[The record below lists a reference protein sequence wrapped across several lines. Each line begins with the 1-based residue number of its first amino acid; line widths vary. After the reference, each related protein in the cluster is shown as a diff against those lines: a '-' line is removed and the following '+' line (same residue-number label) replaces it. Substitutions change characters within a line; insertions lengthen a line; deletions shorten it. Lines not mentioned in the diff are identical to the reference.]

1 MLIWTAKQ
9 PRAQEVPYTPLEQ
22 SAETRRHH
30 LRCFWICPR
39 TEIATSEAR
48 DQARKVSWL
57 AAVLLP
63 RVLGKPLRLGA
74 SSPPGCYFQQSTSTV
89 YARAWAATSL
99 AESLGSE
106 GAVS

>member
-1 MLIWTAKQ
+1 MFLDMPKNRDCDQRGPGPSEEGFLAC
-9 PRAQEVPYTPLEQ
+9 
-22 SAETRRHH
+22 RRIGAGPV
-30 LRCFWICPR
+30 RRFP
-39 TEIATSEAR
+39 
-48 DQARKVSWL
+48 V
-57 AAVLLP
+57 AAMLLP

-74 SSPPGCYFQQSTSTV
+74 SSPLGCYFQHSTSTV